1 VEVYLAQKELIKNDL
16 ILKKVKLEKQIEKQ
30 KLIKQMK
37 E

>member
-1 VEVYLAQKELIKNDL
+1 MPAQKELIKNDL